1 MNNNMLIEMLRALKL
16 DGMAESFSDMMK
28 LPVQKHPSLEIAV
41 SRMIEAEN
49 CYRNKARTEKLL
61 KGAKLRYTAYM
72 QDVECSIA
80 RNLTEAMLEQ
90 IADCSFIRRGEN
102 LLITGLTGCGKSYLA
117 CAIGRQACMLGLSTI
132 YVNLNRYMETIT
144 QARLDGTFQKWLNKM
159 EKYDLIILD
168 DFGLQPMTSDTR
180 LALLQ
185 MLEDRYDKKSVII
198 ASQLQLK
205 SWYSYI
211 ENEILGDAI
220 MDRLINGSSIHL
232 DLQGESMRGRRRQK

>member
-1 MNNNMLIEMLRALKL
+1 
-16 DGMAESFSDMMK
+16 
-28 LPVQKHPSLEIAV
+28 
-41 SRMIEAEN
+41 
-49 CYRNKARTEKLL
+49 
-61 KGAKLRYTAYM
+61 
-72 QDVECSIA
+72 
-80 RNLTEAMLEQ
+80 
-90 IADCSFIRRGEN
+90 
-102 LLITGLTGCGKSYLA
+102 
-117 CAIGRQACMLGLSTI
+117 
-132 YVNLNRYMETIT
+132 METII